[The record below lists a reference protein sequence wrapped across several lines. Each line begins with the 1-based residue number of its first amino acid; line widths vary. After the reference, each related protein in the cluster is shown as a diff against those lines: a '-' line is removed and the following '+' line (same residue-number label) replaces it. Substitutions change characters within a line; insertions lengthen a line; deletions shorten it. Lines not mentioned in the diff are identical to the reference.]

1 METQKKKSVGKSV
14 TLSQNETIV
23 EFIKNHPMLLF

>member
-14 TLSQNETIV
+14 TQLQNETIV
-23 EFIKNHPMLLF
+23 EFIENHPMLLF